1 MTAIAKRNKIRNDKR
16 FDIIGTM
23 VSVVILILTLYPLY
37 FILIASISNPDL
49 TNAGK
54 VFLYPKEIT
63 WEGYRALLADGR
75 TFIGYR
81 NTVVYTAVGTLISV
95 SLTMTCGY
103 GLSRP
108 HFHGKRLINF
118 FIMFTMIFSGG
129 LVPTYLLVKSL
140 NMIDTIWAV
149 TIPGCVGVWNLIITR
164 TFLASSIPGELFE
177 SAQLDGCSHIRF
189 FFSVVLPLSSVII
202 AVLTLF
208 YAVNQWNGFFNALIY
223 LYKSELYPLQ
233 LFLRQI
239 LIQQQ
244 QLQMDPDAVE
254 EMRYSA
260 NLVRYAMIIVASLP
274 IMCVYPFLQRYFVKG
289 VMIGSVKG

>member
-1 MTAIAKRNKIRNDKR
+1 MAAMAKRNKIRRDRR
-16 FDIIGTM
+16 FDIISTLIGI
-23 VSVVILILTLYPLY
+23 VVLIVTLYPLY

-54 VFLYPKEIT
+54 VSLYPKAIT
-63 WEGYRALLADGR
+63 WEGYRALLHDGR
-75 TFIGYR
+75 TYLGYR
-81 NTVVYTAVGTLISV
+81 NTIIYTAVGTFISV
-95 SLTMTCGY
+95 ALTMTCGY

-108 HFHGKRLINF
+108 SFRGKRLINF

-140 NMIDTIWAV
+140 NMIDKIWAIV
-149 TIPGCVGVWNLIITR
+149 IPGCVGVWNLIITR
-164 TFLASSIPGELFE
+164 TFLSSNIPGELFE
-177 SAQLDGCSHIRF
+177 SAQLDGCSHFRF
-189 FFSVVLPLSSVII
+189 FFSIVLPLSSVII
-202 AVLTLF
+202 AVITLF
-208 YAVNQWNGFFNALIY
+208 YAVNQWNGFFSALIY
-223 LYKSELYPLQ
+223 LYKPERYPLQ

-254 EMRYSA
+254 DMRYSA